1 MLQVGDKL
9 KLQHLEMLVQA
20 SGHYYRVQAT
30 AQQATEEDPFIH
42 EQEAAEKRATINQP
56 EPVAIN
62 VPKPAAQKLAAQ
74 KPADKELDAV
84 NRAEAATGQ
93 DAVEEPKRERR
104 KKQTT
109 DLEEAVVASAVVK
122 KRKPKSRG
130 QTPPKTRRKQATE
143 ETVIAQP
150 AVTEPAAANI
160 PKQAAQKPAVKETAA
175 VNIHKPA
182 QLCVGASSD
191 SMEPTCKKCPAAVV
205 SGNYGFCGGC
215 RTKVTIATDGSDS
228 TQPLR
233 DRCQRS

>member
-1 MLQVGDKL
+1 M
-9 KLQHLEMLVQA
+9 
-20 SGHYYRVQAT
+20 
-30 AQQATEEDPFIH
+30 
-42 EQEAAEKRATINQP
+42 
-56 EPVAIN
+56 
-62 VPKPAAQKLAAQ
+62 
-74 KPADKELDAV
+74 DAV
-84 NRAEAATGQ
+84 NRTESATGQ
-93 DAVEEPKRERR
+93 DAVKEPKRERR
-104 KKQTT
+104 KKRTT
-109 DLEEAVVASAVVK
+109 DLEEAVVIR
-122 KRKPKSRG
+122 KRKPNSRK
-130 QTPPKTRRKQATE
+130 QTPPKKRRKQATE

-191 SMEPTCKKCPAAVV
+191 SMVPTCEKCPAAVV

>member
-1 MLQVGDKL
+1 
-9 KLQHLEMLVQA
+9 MLVQA

-42 EQEAAEKRATINQP
+42 EQEAAEKPATINQP

-104 KKQTT
+104 KKRTT
-109 DLEEAVVASAVVK
+109 DLEEAVVIR
-122 KRKPKSRG
+122 KRKPNSRK
-130 QTPPKTRRKQATE
+130 QTPPKKRRKQATE

-160 PKQAAQKPAVKETAA
+160 PKQAAQKREQINT
-175 VNIHKPA
+175 
-182 QLCVGASSD
+182 QLT
-191 SMEPTCKKCPAAVV
+191 TCKGRFELPMRA
-205 SGNYGFCGGC
+205 FCG
-215 RTKVTIATDGSDS
+215 
-228 TQPLR
+228 L
-233 DRCQRS
+233 